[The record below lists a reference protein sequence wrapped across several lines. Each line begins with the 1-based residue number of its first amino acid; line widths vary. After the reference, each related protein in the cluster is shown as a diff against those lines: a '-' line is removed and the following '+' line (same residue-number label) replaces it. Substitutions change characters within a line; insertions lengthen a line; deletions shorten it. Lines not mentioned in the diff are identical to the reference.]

1 MNQIENIKIEKGK
14 TIITMQP
21 DKYNKITNK
30 NDKPTVFL
38 KIEGK
43 RTYIGAYNDKETAL
57 KVRMVVLKML
67 EEGTYEEWKPKFPHG
82 NAKNKEEFWE
92 DLFERY
98 GLVI

>member
-1 MNQIENIKIEKGK
+1 
-14 TIITMQP
+14 
-21 DKYNKITNK
+21 
-30 NDKPTVFL
+30 
-38 KIEGK
+38 
-43 RTYIGAYNDKETAL
+43 
-57 KVRMVVLKML
+57 MVVLKML